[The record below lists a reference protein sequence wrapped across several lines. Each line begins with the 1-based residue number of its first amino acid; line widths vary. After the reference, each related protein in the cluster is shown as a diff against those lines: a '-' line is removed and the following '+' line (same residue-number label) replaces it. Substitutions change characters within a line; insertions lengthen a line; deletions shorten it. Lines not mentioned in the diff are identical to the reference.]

1 MGQNRYKDLENLLYT
16 GFIPLKM
23 KIGGTNLV
31 LKSISDFEYDYIKL
45 VSGVKEDP
53 LYNFNFH
60 IYYLYHSLFMVNGL
74 SVFENSN
81 GVTVDVIKL
90 LRTFPNFL
98 MQAVFDELDKLA
110 IRLSNCSHKVE
121 QYSLSSESRYNWRFR
136 KKMMMNSSNATGIV
150 GSDKLGLNQFQKFWM
165 VLNIN
170 EDNSESFEEKYS
182 LAKFLA
188 SFTDPKGVKKIE
200 SADKVRKEEEADKK
214 ERLRVIGTDEE
225 VKFLSGP
232 TDTRKGIVAELE
244 KQMRGEKDEHDV
256 AIEEYEKNLRM
267 NMLSQMQE
275 MKNIRDKKRKEGNFK
290 SEEARAITAE
300 EMAERLAKRHQTGNT
315 FIDSDDNSSKAKF
328 LQMSNV
334 SDEEILTSS
343 EIMTRQEY
351 KELLNDDLFKSMHK
365 TEGED
370 EKEIS
375 DKKYKKEQESYASRY
390 DDDIDSLNKDF
401 PNLRN
406 K

>member
-1 MGQNRYKDLENLLYT
+1 
-16 GFIPLKM
+16 
-23 KIGGTNLV
+23 
-31 LKSISDFEYDYIKL
+31 
-45 VSGVKEDP
+45 
-53 LYNFNFH
+53 
-60 IYYLYHSLFMVNGL
+60 
-74 SVFENSN
+74 
-81 GVTVDVIKL
+81 
-90 LRTFPNFL
+90 
-98 MQAVFDELDKLA
+98 
-110 IRLSNCSHKVE
+110 
-121 QYSLSSESRYNWRFR
+121 
-136 KKMMMNSSNATGIV
+136 MNSSNATGIV